1 MENSDKIV
9 SFEDLKNRKITSLE
23 KRIKDGRI
31 NNFKILSIRNLK
43 ISDSFI
49 NTFYP
54 FLVSG
59 MILIV
64 TPLLTGRHMFY
75 LDKIKIYQKYIKTI
89 DSNSKKISIQ
99 TSYEN
104 ITKDSTY
111 IDVYSNWKFNKESN
125 MYERNIQRYII
136 HNSSFDEESIRTII
150 EKQGFNYDEY
160 FKDSILITESSKEID
175 ESEIGKD
182 NNLYVRATIV
192 GEDYNTFEYYQETR
206 EEDWDYTRTQLICL
220 NIITLILLLYKIKT
234 SNNDSNLI
242 REFQNKIKQIIDS
255 SNEKVIDIER
265 LEKELALIKAK
276 NK

>member
-150 EKQGFNYDEY
+150 AKQGFNYDEY